1 VLSAVNFLNLYHKT
15 TDKNNFVFSVKFNCF
30 AIEKSNIMEL
40 NIEGKVFMV
49 AASSKGLG
57 FGIAREL
64 ALNGAT
70 VCIASR
76 TKDEVEAAAESL
88 RKETEATVLA
98 SVFDASDP
106 VSITKW
112 IDETANAFERI
123 DGLVVNAGGP
133 PPGNFDD
140 FSDEAWQSAF
150 ELTLMS
156 AVRLIRGVLPHMRS
170 GGGGSI
176 ITITSLS
183 VKEPITSLLLSN
195 VFRSG
200 VASLVKSLANQ
211 LATENIRVNNLI
223 PGRIDTDRVK
233 SLDRNLAE
241 KHGVPSEKVKQQ
253 NESTIP
259 LRRYGTIEEFG
270 KAGAFLLS
278 EAASYITGASLTV
291 DGGMLKG
298 M

>member
-1 VLSAVNFLNLYHKT
+1 
-15 TDKNNFVFSVKFNCF
+15 
-30 AIEKSNIMEL
+30 MEL
-40 NIEGKVFMV
+40 NIEEKVFMV

-76 TKDEVEAAAESL
+76 TKDEVESAAENL
-88 RKETEATVLA
+88 RKETGATVLA

-106 VSITKW
+106 ESITKW
-112 IDETANAFERI
+112 VDETANAFERI

-140 FSDEAWQSAF
+140 FSDAAWQSAF

-176 ITITSLS
+176 VAITSLS

-211 LATENIRVNNLI
+211 LAAENIRVNNLI

-233 SLDRNLAE
+233 ALDSNLAE

-253 NESTIP
+253 HESAIP

-278 EAASYITGASLTV
+278 DAASYITGASLTV